1 MVEQQGFLSA
11 AQPFSAEHGA
21 LGLIKARLGI
31 TSTVRDTYLTAIIN
45 GVVKELEDEKGLVL
59 DGANPYHLMFVVDYS
74 VWRYENVRE
83 PGNTPAG
90 RVPLSMPRHLQFRLH
105 NLVIKQQA
113 GGRDV

>member
-1 MVEQQGFLSA
+1 MVMQRGFLSA

-21 LGLIKARLGI
+21 LDLIKARLGI
-31 TSTVRDTYLTAIIN
+31 TSTVRDAYLTAIIN

-59 DGANPYHLMFVVDYS
+59 DGANPYHLMFVVDY
-74 VWRYENVRE
+74 VTWRYQSVVE
-83 PGNTPAG
+83 PAHSPAG